1 MSTAHRRAEFFALEA
16 REYLAELEPVLSADS
31 PDLERLVRGARALR
45 GAALMAGL
53 GTFARAAAGLEAL
66 ARRVRDHGTPWAPG
80 ARAAWQDGLQ
90 TLRELTERAPSWEA
104 ADDRAAL
111 ALADRIE
118 QATSGSGPRV
128 SVPATPA
135 LTPGVRAFIARESA
149 MIAGSL
155 EEAARALAPVPP
167 QAALAAVLER
177 MRALRGLGGS
187 AELSPLPE
195 LLDAM
200 EMATRTLLSDVPPPP
215 DVATLFADA
224 AHVLA
229 AMARSMTDEGRVEQ
243 PRELAGLAEAMLASY
258 AGERDVVAIA
268 DLAPEGGESLLRL
281 GTPPLR
287 TGESTPIALEL
298 VGVGDHLIEAADRLQ
313 RSPSSAAANLRL
325 FVLHRTLATMPPRSP
340 TGRFLAPLAQAL
352 TAAIGGGLARGDRE
366 RFVGLVREAGKFLTH
381 AGNSPTDESLLGT
394 RDRLASTIL
403 FAALH
408 ATPDG
413 SPAMGQPL
421 LADPWQPPAL
431 DAAEPPTIAV
441 MTFTPDA
448 PPVVAL
454 EPIATDANA
463 EAIVSIESLA
473 HDDDTIVSIESL
485 APDDDTIVSIE
496 SLAPDDDTIVPI
508 ESLAP
513 DDDAI
518 VPIESLAPAW
528 TAAIPADAPGTPGR
542 LEVAYRA
549 LSLVTATR
557 GGEEPSIDALLGRDV
572 LPIEQLLYRGASALQ
587 RAGQVREE
595 INGLLA
601 EPTVSLERLRPYI
614 QELLDLVPL
623 ARDAA

>member
-16 REYLAELEPVLSADS
+16 REYLAELEPAASAEA

-53 GTFARAAAGLEAL
+53 GTYARAAAGLEAL
-66 ARRVRDHGTPWAPG
+66 ARRVRDHGTPWAPT
-80 ARAAWQDGLQ
+80 AKASWRDGIQ
-90 TLRELTERAPSWEA
+90 TLRDLTERAPSWEA

-118 QATSGSGPRV
+118 RASGGAGPKV
-128 SVPATPA
+128 TIPATPA

-258 AGERDVVAIA
+258 AGEHDVVAIA
-268 DLAPEGGESLLRL
+268 DLAPTGSESLLHL
-281 GTPPLR
+281 GTPPLHA
-287 TGESTPIALEL
+287 GDAMPVALEL
-298 VGVGDHLIEAADRLQ
+298 VGVGDHLLETAERLQ

-352 TAAIGGGLARGDRE
+352 AAAIAGGLARNERD
-366 RFVGLVREAGKFLTH
+366 RFVGLVREAGKFLAH
-381 AGNSPTDESLLGT
+381 AGNSPADASLLAT
-394 RDRLASTIL
+394 RDRLAATIRV
-403 FAALH
+403 AA
-408 ATPDG
+408 G
-413 SPAMGQPL
+413 
-421 LADPWQPPAL
+421 
-431 DAAEPPTIAV
+431 
-441 MTFTPDA
+441 A
-448 PPVVAL
+448 PPVAAEQAL
-454 EPIATDANA
+454 LANPPHAAGEAREPIMPA
-463 EAIVSIESLA
+463 EAPIVSIEALA
-473 HDDDTIVSIESL
+473 PDDEAVVSIESL
-485 APDDDTIVSIE
+485 APDDQAVVS
-496 SLAPDDDTIVPI
+496 I

-518 VPIESLAPAW
+518 VPIESLAPDASI
-528 TAAIPADAPGTPGR
+528 AASAIPAEAPGAPGR
-542 LEVAYRA
+542 LEVAYRS
-549 LSLVTATR
+549 LVLVTAAR
-557 GGEEPSIDALLGRDV
+557 GAEEPAIDALLGRDV
-572 LPIEQLLYRGASALQ
+572 LPIEQLLYRGPAALH
-587 RAGQVREE
+587 RAAQVREE

-601 EPTVSLERLRPYI
+601 EPTVSLERLRPHI

>member
-298 VGVGDHLIEAADRLQ
+298 VGVGDHLLEAADRLQ

-454 EPIATDANA
+454 EPIATDADA

-473 HDDDTIVSIESL
+473 PDDDTIVSIESLAPDSDTIVSIESL

-496 SLAPDDDTIVPI
+496 SLAPDDD
-508 ESLAP
+508 
-513 DDDAI
+513 AI

-528 TAAIPADAPGTPGR
+528 TAAIPAEAPGTPGR

-587 RAGQVREE
+587 RAAQVREE

-601 EPTVSLERLRPYI
+601 EPTVSLDRLRPYI

>member
-16 REYLAELEPVLSADS
+16 REYLAEIEPVLSTDA
-31 PDLERLVRGARALR
+31 PDLEQLVRAARALR

-90 TLRELTERAPSWEA
+90 TLRDLTERAPSWEA

-215 DVATLFADA
+215 DVATLFAEA

-258 AGERDVVAIA
+258 AGERDVIAIA
-268 DLAPEGGESLLRL
+268 DLAPDGGESLLRL
-281 GTPPLR
+281 GTPPVR
-287 TGESTPIALEL
+287 AGESTPIALEL
-298 VGVGDHLIEAADRLQ
+298 VGVGDHLLDAADRLQ

-381 AGNSPTDESLLGT
+381 AGNSPTDETLLAT
-394 RDRLASTIL
+394 RDQLASTIL

-413 SPAMGQPL
+413 SPAVGQPL
-421 LADPWQPPAL
+421 LAEPWQPPVL
-431 DAAEPPTIAV
+431 DSAEPPTIAV

-454 EPIATDANA
+454 EPLADEQATVIPIESLAPDDD
-463 EAIVSIESLA
+463 AIVSIESLA
-473 HDDDTIVSIESL
+473 PDDDAVVTIESL

-496 SLAPDDDTIVPI
+496 SLAPDPV
-508 ESLAP
+508 
-513 DDDAI
+513 
-518 VPIESLAPAW
+518 V
-528 TAAIPADAPGTPGR
+528 AIPADAPGAPGR
-542 LEVAYRA
+542 LEVAFR
-549 LSLVTATR
+549 SLTLIRTSR
-557 GGEEPSIDALLGRDV
+557 GEEAPSIDALMGRDV
-572 LPIEQLLYRGASALQ
+572 LPIEQLLYRGPSALQ
-587 RAGQVREE
+587 RASQVREE

>member
-298 VGVGDHLIEAADRLQ
+298 VGVGDHLLEAADRLQ

-454 EPIATDANA
+454 EPIATDADA

-473 HDDDTIVSIESL
+473 PDADTIVSIESLAPDSDTIVSIESL

-496 SLAPDDDTIVPI
+496 SLAPDDD
-508 ESLAP
+508 
-513 DDDAI
+513 AI

-528 TAAIPADAPGTPGR
+528 TAAIPAEAPGTPGR

-587 RAGQVREE
+587 RAAQVREE

-601 EPTVSLERLRPYI
+601 EPTVSLDRLRPYI

>member
-298 VGVGDHLIEAADRLQ
+298 VGVGDHLLEAADRLQ

-454 EPIATDANA
+454 EPIATDADA

-473 HDDDTIVSIESL
+473 PDDDTIVAIESLAPDSDTIVSIESL

-496 SLAPDDDTIVPI
+496 SLAPDDD
-508 ESLAP
+508 
-513 DDDAI
+513 AI

-528 TAAIPADAPGTPGR
+528 TAAIPAEAPGTPGR

-587 RAGQVREE
+587 RAAQVREE